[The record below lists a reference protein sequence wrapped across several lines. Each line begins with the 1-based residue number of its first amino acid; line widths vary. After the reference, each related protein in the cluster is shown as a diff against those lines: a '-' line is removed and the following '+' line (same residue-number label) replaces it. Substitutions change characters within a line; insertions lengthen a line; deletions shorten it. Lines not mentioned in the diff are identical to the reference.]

1 MKKELI
7 ELKKTYYS
15 LNAVY
20 TEAAKIFEVNPF
32 EFKIL
37 HLIFLGHGELT
48 QKQLVIYTNEVKQVV
63 HNVINKLKKEGLI
76 ELKVDPIDKRKK
88 RIELTKKG
96 LDIWDERYDNIIKLE
111 EKDFEQ
117 FTKEEIAIS
126 ISFMKK
132 YTKYLQEHLG
142 EIKNEK

>member
-7 ELKKTYYS
+7 ELKKTYYL
-15 LNAVY
+15 LNATY
-20 TEAAKIFEVNPF
+20 TDAAKIFGVNPF
-32 EFKIL
+32 EFKVL

-48 QKQLVIYTNEVKQVV
+48 QKQLVIYTNEIKQVV
-63 HNVINKLKKEGLI
+63 HNVINKFKNEGLV

-96 LDIWDERYDNIIKLE
+96 LDIWDERYDSIIKLE

>member
-20 TEAAKIFEVNPF
+20 TEAAKIFGVNPF
-32 EFKIL
+32 EFKVM

-63 HNVINKLKKEGLI
+63 HNVINKFKKEGLI

-126 ISFMKK
+126 LSFFNK